1 MKSKTTIALAVVCVA
16 LALIAGGRSRTRTLE
31 SAAAPDGARINRARL
46 SPLPLGDLPEPASL
60 LLLGAGLSGLS
71 IYRRRRAA

>member
-16 LALIAGGRSRTRTLE
+16 LALML
-31 SAAAPDGARINRARL
+31 
-46 SPLPLGDLPEPASL
+46 LGDLTEPASL